1 MTFAARNAGAP
12 NRHSALLCTLAL
24 TAAALALPTRLAAA
38 TPRLLQVH
46 GAEILGTTTA
56 QAASSGESS
65 LPAAAG
71 TSLRLQLTWNGGREV
86 LQLEPNPALGVLARR
101 LEGRA
106 VAWTGTL
113 PGKPGSWAA
122 LTRIGHRWTG
132 MWFDGTQYF
141 GIDDAR
147 SLAPLNAAAARAS
160 PDRSMVFRLADLK
173 IDASFEGDIRRVD
186 ASQLATELAA
196 GLAQSAPAMAEAVLP
211 YKRVSVAL
219 VADAELSALDGAQ
232 TETNMLAR
240 LNIVDSIF
248 ASQLGVHLQAGSLT
262 VLGSTD
268 APPPTV
274 VPGDL
279 LAWLRDFRAASTQQR
294 ASGLSHLMTGR
305 DLDGRTVGI
314 AYITG
319 LCSASFGSSLSQV
332 TGNTQTDALVAAH
345 EIGHVF
351 GAPHDGDTE
360 GACASTPT
368 TFLMAPQISNSSI
381 FSSCS
386 LEQMQPALSR
396 SCVAPYDAADVM
408 VEAPQRAG
416 IATGVPADLRI
427 TVRSVGRIAATGVN
441 LRATLPPGGSVI
453 SASGGSSACTI
464 SGLVIDCPLGDL
476 AAGLELVATLRVQYD
491 VPTSGVVQLRVSAG
505 NDGLSSN
512 DRTTMQ
518 IDAAPGADLALATGT
533 GVQAALTGEDVS
545 TVLTLENH
553 GPAAAG
559 DARLTVQIPPG
570 LQLVQSATDGLT
582 CAPVTEGLTCGPQPL
597 AAGSTARL
605 TLTLRATVAASY
617 VLTAQASASPPDM
630 LTSNNL
636 STVQYNISGPPG
648 SGTASG
654 TGGGGGGQWSTA
666 LLLLLTGLTLLA
678 SRRRQ
683 RVAAAK

>member
-1 MTFAARNAGAP
+1 MSFAARNAGAP
-12 NRHSALLCTLAL
+12 RRTSALLCTLAL
-24 TAAALALPTRLAAA
+24 AAVVLAMPTRLGAA

-46 GAEILGTTTA
+46 PAEVLGTTRA
-56 QAASSGESS
+56 QGASGGESTQAS
-65 LPAAAG
+65 GGAG
-71 TSLRLQLTWNGGREV
+71 ALRLRLQWDGGRED
-86 LQLEPNPALGVLARR
+86 LQLEPNSALGVLARK

-106 VAWTGTL
+106 VAWSGTL
-113 PGKPGSWAA
+113 SGKPGSWVA
-122 LTRIGHRWTG
+122 LTRIGSRWTG

-147 SLAPLNAAAARAS
+147 SLAALNADAARSA
-160 PDRSMVFRLADLK
+160 PERTMVFRLADLK
-173 IDASFEGDIRRVD
+173 IDASFEGDIRRID
-186 ASQLATELAA
+186 AGQMASELAA
-196 GLAQSAPAMAEAVLP
+196 GLAQSAPATAEAVLP
-211 YKRVSVAL
+211 FKRVSVAL
-219 VADAELSALDGAQ
+219 VGDAELSSLDGAQ

-248 ASQLGVHLQAGSLT
+248 ASQLGVHLQSGSVT
-262 VLGSTD
+262 VLGSAD
-268 APPPTV
+268 APPPTT

-279 LAWLRDFRAASTQQR
+279 LAWLRDFRAASSQQR
-294 ASGLSHLMTGR
+294 ASGITHLMTGR

-319 LCSASFGSSLSQV
+319 LCSAMYGSSLSQV
-332 TGNTQTDALVAAH
+332 TGNSQTDALVAAH

-368 TFLMAPQISNSSI
+368 TFLMAPQINSNSI

-386 LEQMQPALSR
+386 LDQMQPALSR

-416 IATGVPADLRI
+416 IAIGAPADLRV

-441 LRATLPPGGSVI
+441 LRATLPPGGNVV
-453 SASGGSSACTI
+453 SASGGSSACAI
-464 SGLVIDCPLGDL
+464 SGLVIDCPLGDM

-491 VPTSGVVQLRVSAG
+491 TPVSGTLQLRVSAG

-512 DRTTMQ
+512 DRATMQ
-518 IDAAPGADLALATGT
+518 IDAAPGADLALTPVTGT
-533 GVQAALTGEDVS
+533 QTALTGEDIS
-545 TVLTLENH
+545 TVLTLENR

-559 DARLTVQIPPG
+559 DARLTVQIPAG
-570 LQLVQSATDGLT
+570 LQLVQNTPDGLT
-582 CAPVTEGLTCGPQPL
+582 CVPVTEGLTCGPQAL

-605 TLTLRATVAASY
+605 TLTLRASVAASY

-630 LTSNNL
+630 LASNNQ
-636 STVQYNISGPPG
+636 STVQYNVNGPPG

-654 TGGGGGGQWSTA
+654 GGGGGGGEWSTA
-666 LLLLLTGLTLLA
+666 LLLLLACLTLLA